1 MLLDRL
7 CAPRGPVFPCQRL
20 IAGIDV
26 VIGACPARRGTLEC
40 TSAPHSLA
48 IALDSC
54 ALSEALLSALSAKT
68 RVGTTAMSVTHFSL
82 DPVFL
87 GWSPAGNAWTFTA
100 RGKIKFPDATYV
112 HLSSY
117 LLGFENDEN
126 FPNSLPWS
134 GCESGKTV
142 LFRVSLFLCWVLS
155 LVPFLVHMHDAIPSS
170 LWLLSVKLLWCLSCS
185 CEESDKGCCGLWYSS
200 DHCPSVPRGLMKV
213 RFERGSCLCYFLLFV
228 CDSLLWH
235 RLAVNLWS
243 FYLN

>member
-20 IAGIDV
+20 IADIDV
-26 VIGACPARRGTLEC
+26 VIGAWPARTGTLEC

-68 RVGTTAMSVTHFSL
+68 RVGTTAMGVTHFSL

-87 GWSPAGNAWTFTA
+87 GWSLTGNAWTFTA

-112 HLSSY
+112 HLSSC

-126 FPNSLPWS
+126 SPNSLPWS
-134 GCESGKTV
+134 GSESGKTV
-142 LFRVSLFLCWVLS
+142 LFRVSLSLLISVLS
-155 LVPFLVHMHDAIPSS
+155 ALPGSYAWCNSFFS
-170 LWLLSVKLLWCLSCS
+170 LIAVSETLTMSV
-185 CEESDKGCCGLWYSS
+185 
-200 DHCPSVPRGLMKV
+200 
-213 RFERGSCLCYFLLFV
+213 LFV
-228 CDSLLWH
+228 W
-235 RLAVNLWS
+235 RIR
-243 FYLN
+243 